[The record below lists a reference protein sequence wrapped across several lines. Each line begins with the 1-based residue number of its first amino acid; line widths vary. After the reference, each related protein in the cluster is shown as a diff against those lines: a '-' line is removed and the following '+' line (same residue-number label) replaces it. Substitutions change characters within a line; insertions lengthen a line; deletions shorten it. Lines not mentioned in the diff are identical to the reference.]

1 MRVGCKQLFGGEF
14 ERLIPSLVGCHMTYI
29 LHDAQFKN
37 FSHIICV
44 WPECCK
50 KMVDDKVSDDEMVS
64 FNHT

>member
-1 MRVGCKQLFGGEF
+1 
-14 ERLIPSLVGCHMTYI
+14 MTYI